1 MPKQIKIEDLG
12 DFLAGAAQVTKKPKA
27 KRVMEKLL
35 EETKEQ
41 LYVGFQRGVSPTGA
55 NWPALKHPRPPHRN
69 QNNKPLL
76 DSYKLQ
82 KSVTGKT
89 EDSLASA
96 NNEALVL
103 GTDVE
108 YAVIHQEGSG
118 NIPQRQ
124 FLGFSEKI
132 KDKATTN
139 VADSIIQQIDKL

>member
-1 MPKQIKIEDLG
+1 MSKQIKIEELG
-12 DFLAGAAQVTKKPKA
+12 DFLAGATQVTKKPKA
-27 KRVMEKLL
+27 KRVMERIL

-41 LYVGFQRGVSPTGA
+41 LYVGFQRSASPTGA

-76 DSYKLQ
+76 DTYKLQ

-89 EDSLASA
+89 ENSLASA
-96 NNEALVL
+96 NNEALIL

-108 YAVIHQEGSG
+108 YAMIHQEGLG

-124 FLGFSEKI
+124 FLGFSEKV
-132 KDKATTN
+132 KDNATTY
-139 VADSIIQQIDKL
+139 VADSVIQQIDKL